1 MRKNHRCRQHAAS
14 HHNNH
19 FHFDEVVLALGVELA
34 VLFVAEL
41 LR

>member
-1 MRKNHRCRQHAAS
+1 MASS

-19 FHFDEVVLALGVELA
+19 FHFDEVVLASGVELM
-34 VLFVAEL
+34 VLCVAEL